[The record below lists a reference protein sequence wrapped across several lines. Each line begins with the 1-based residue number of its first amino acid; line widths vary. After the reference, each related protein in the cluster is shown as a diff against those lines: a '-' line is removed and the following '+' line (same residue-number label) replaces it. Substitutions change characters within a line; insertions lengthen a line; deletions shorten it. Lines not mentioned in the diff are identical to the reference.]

1 MLGAAADYTA
11 TLAATVTS
19 TAGDATLTA
28 ADPSATAPGHLVNG
42 ASVMVQPL
50 QVRATNAANPDTAYA
65 PLAGAATPV
74 ALLSWPGPATADPV
88 TVGFKQSVGA
98 TDPLRTG
105 TYAKTVV
112 FTLTTT
118 NP

>member
-1 MLGAAADYTA
+1 MP
-11 TLAATVTS
+11 ATVTS

-28 ADPSATAPGHLVNG
+28 ADPSANATGHLVNG
-42 ASVMVQPL
+42 AYVMAQPL
-50 QVRATNAANPDTAYA
+50 QLRATNAANPDTPYA
-65 PLAGAATPV
+65 ALSGTASPLT
-74 ALLSWPGPATADPV
+74 LLTWPGPVSADAV
-88 TVGFKQSVGA
+88 TVGFKQSIGA

-105 TYAKTVV
+105 AYTKTVT